1 MPGPTAAR
9 EERFTAPPGALRTW
23 ARGDRYLLV
32 VALLHAPGLHAVAD
46 LAHAFTTRAGGVS
59 AAPFESLNLGRRP
72 GESDASLL
80 ENWERVARA
89 LDPGLSAGD
98 VVLIDQVH
106 GAEVAVVD
114 RGAGPLAFA
123 ARADAV
129 MTTRPGVLLA
139 ARVADC
145 VPAVLAALDRE
156 GRAVGVAAV
165 HSGWRGTA
173 RDVAGAAARALLRV
187 PRAATLLAAVG
198 PCIGPT
204 AFEVGDEV
212 VAALAADLDQRLF
225 LVPTPPGR
233 SRPHVDLGAAVAA
246 QLARAGAR
254 VERVPGCTVTDR
266 RFFSHRRA
274 PGGGHQAGV
283 IALL

>member
-1 MPGPTAAR
+1 M
-9 EERFTAPPGALRTW
+9 
-23 ARGDRYLLV
+23 
-32 VALLHAPGLHAVAD
+32 VALLHAPALRALPD

-59 AAPFESLNLGRRP
+59 APPFASLNLGRRP
-72 GESDASLL
+72 GESEAALL

-89 LDPGLSAGD
+89 LDPALSARD
-98 VVLIDQVH
+98 VVLVDQVH
-106 GAEVAVVD
+106 GAEVAVVERAD
-114 RGAGPLAFA
+114 GPLSFA
-123 ARADAV
+123 AKADAIL
-129 MTTRPGVLLA
+129 TTRPGVLLA

-145 VPAVLAALDRE
+145 VPAVLAALDRD

-173 RDVAGAAARALLRV
+173 RDVAGAAVRALLRV
-187 PRAATLLAAVG
+187 PGAATVLAAVG

-212 VAALAADLDQRLF
+212 VLALGATLDPRLF
-225 LVPTPPGR
+225 LAPIPRGR
-233 SRPHVDLGAAVAA
+233 TRPHVDLGAAVAA
-246 QLARAGAR
+246 QLARAGAS
-254 VERVPGCTVTDR
+254 VERVQACTVTDP

-283 IALL
+283 IALRAA

>member
-1 MPGPTAAR
+1 VVAQGGPS
-9 EERFTAPPGALRTW
+9 APLQSLAFSG
-23 ARGDRYLLV
+23 RYDLV
-32 VALLHAPGLHAVAD
+32 VALLHAPGLVAVPD

-72 GESDASLL
+72 GESEAALL

-114 RGAGPLAFA
+114 RAAGPLTFA
-123 ARADAV
+123 AKADAV
-129 MTTRPGVLLA
+129 LTTRPGVLLA

-145 VPAVLAALDRE
+145 VPAVLAVLDAS
-156 GRAVGVAAV
+156 GRPLGVAAV

-173 RDVAGAAARALLRV
+173 RDVAGAAARALLRLGGAV
-187 PRAATLLAAVG
+187 TLLAAVG

-212 VAALAADLDQRLF
+212 VAALAADLDPTLF
-225 LVPTPPGR
+225 LVATPPGR

-254 VERVPGCTVTDR
+254 VERVQGCTVTDP

-283 IALL
+283 IALRG